1 MKQHITRAELRNASY
16 NGVIL
21 CNEIQNIA
29 YLCGLS
35 PEYYNAG
42 GLGWNWDLYDLDGVA
57 VVGGYRS
64 FPKCTARVD
73 YSDAKRIEK
82 HISGLKTRRGKIA
95 AAIRL
100 IKRYAI

>member
-16 NGVIL
+16 NAVIL

-29 YLCGLS
+29 ALCDLS

-42 GLGWNWDLYDLDGVA
+42 GNGWNWDLYDLDGMA
-57 VVGGYRS
+57 IIGGYRS
-64 FPKCTARVD
+64 FPKCAARVD

-82 HISGLKTRRGKIA
+82 HLNSLKTKRGKIA

-100 IKRYAI
+100 INRYAK

>member
-29 YLCGLS
+29 DLCGLS

-42 GLGWNWDLYDLDGVA
+42 GHGWNWDLYDLDGVA

-100 IKRYAI
+100 IKRYAK

>member
-16 NGVIL
+16 N
-21 CNEIQNIA
+21 
-29 YLCGLS
+29 
-35 PEYYNAG
+35 AG
-42 GLGWNWDLYDLDGVA
+42 GQGWNLDLYDLDGMA
-57 VVGGYRS
+57 IIGGYRS

-82 HISGLKTRRGKIA
+82 HIDSLKTKRGKIA

-100 IKRYAI
+100 INRYAK

>member
-1 MKQHITRAELRNASY
+1 MKQHITRKEVRNASY
-16 NGVIL
+16 DAVIL

-29 YLCGLS
+29 ALCGLT

-42 GLGWNWDLYDLDGVA
+42 GYGWNWDLYDLDGMA
-57 VVGGYRS
+57 IIGGYRS
-64 FPKCTARVD
+64 FPKCTASVD

-82 HISGLKTRRGKIA
+82 HLNSLKTKRGKIA

-100 IKRYAI
+100 INRYAK